1 MISLDTMKRFHYTCL
16 LLLASWLYASAG
28 WNVPVT
34 NYAVADY
41 AAGTQNWQ
49 ILTTSNGWLYTANN
63 YGLLEYDGSAWRV
76 YGMYYGNLP
85 RSIAK
90 MNDEAIFIGATNDFG
105 VFTPTSTGG
114 MHYTSLL
121 DSLKNVEPNFGE
133 VWDIEV
139 VGQQVYFFTRHRIIV
154 GTYEESNQQSA
165 ISNQPGSYRL
175 MNVQEV
181 KVDSRVFCAETAGGA
196 VYVGTDNGL
205 YLLTGTRMNKIH
217 GSDILQNYEVRSLQA
232 LDETRLLIATDLGG
246 LFVYDGTRIAPF
258 RTEADAFI
266 RKNQLYT
273 FVVQNDVIALGT
285 VQQGI
290 VVVNGEGKEPRY
302 ISWKEGL
309 QNNTV
314 LSMAFDIHGNLWVGL
329 DQGID
334 YVQLASSRQYLS
346 DEQTNFGAGYAAL
359 RVERGGVTYYYYGTN
374 QALYVKTNTSAP
386 LRLVEGSMGQVWSLS
401 EIAGTVFCC
410 HNRGLFVVEGNHV
423 RPLCT
428 DEGFW
433 KVQQLPDGRVV
444 AGSYSGFRVLEKG
457 ERREVKGERLNGEW
471 RMNKVKGFDDT
482 AFRWQVDATGAIWA
496 VATEGV
502 VRLEWVNPTTLLETS
517 VHPYNGAHDW
527 INISRLG
534 ENILI
539 TSRDYCRVVGADGVL
554 RQDAALFADLEGETY
569 YALTYSDKTGNKLYV
584 RDAILYIRA
593 QASDGYSQARPLY
606 SGITDFVGG
615 FENIYETD
623 EGFIIGTLQGYS
635 LIKVND
641 ERTKVKGDAPWLY
654 LRQMCLVNH
663 GGEVVY
669 GESLGDERA
678 TDEMCVLPYDIYALR
693 FACSINHVPADH
705 TQYAFRLLPR
715 DKDFT
720 PLSSRSY
727 YECSSLEEGS
737 YTLEILCQ
745 TASEGNM
752 PSEIRQAW
760 TFSILPPWY
769 RTWWARVLEVLFV
782 LFWLAALGYIIYVY
796 ADRSKRKTLH
806 EQQLRILQLENDKA
820 QTRLQAKSQ
829 ELTRILHSET
839 NRQEEIAALSEAVD
853 KTIRDIQTHNVKK
866 AEERLQALKQ
876 HLTDN
881 RDNSIEWERF
891 EENFDEVNAGFCKI
905 LTERYPWMNKQERKL
920 CIYIRLG
927 MLTKEIAPL
936 LGLSTR
942 GVEMMRYR
950 MRCKMELDAQANLKD
965 YLTKI
970 TSES

>member
-1 MISLDTMKRFHYTCL
+1 MISLDAMKRLHSVTFALFCCWAYVF
-16 LLLASWLYASAG
+16 AG

-49 ILTTSNGWLYTANN
+49 ILTTANGWLYTANN
-63 YGLLEYDGSAWRV
+63 YGLLEFDGSDWRV

-85 RSIAK
+85 RSITAL
-90 MNDEAIFIGATNDFG
+90 DDRAVFIGATNDFG
-105 VFTPTSTGG
+105 VFTPNATGG
-114 MHYTSLL
+114 MNYTSLL
-121 DSLKNVEPNFGE
+121 DSLTHVEPDFGE
-133 VWDIEV
+133 VWDIEIL
-139 VGQQVYFFTRHRIIV
+139 GQQVYFFTRHRIIM
-154 GTYEESNQQSA
+154 GTYDGRLNDVQQ
-165 ISNQPGSYRL
+165 
-175 MNVQEV
+175 V
-181 KVDSRVFCAETAGGA
+181 KEDSRIFCAEEAGGA
-196 VYVGTDNGL
+196 VYVGTDDGL

-217 GSDILQNYEVRSLQA
+217 GSDILHGYEVRCLQSL
-232 LDETRLLIATDLGG
+232 DDRRLLIATDLGG
-246 LFVYDGTRIAPF
+246 LYVYDGTRIAPF
-258 RTEADAFI
+258 PTEADAFI

-273 FVVQNDVIALGT
+273 FAVREDKIALGT

-290 VVVNGEGKEPRY
+290 VVVDTAGKEPRY
-302 ISWKEGL
+302 ISRKEGL

-314 LSMAFDIHGNLWVGL
+314 LSMSFDRTGNLWVGL

-334 YVQLASSRQYLS
+334 YVHLASSRQYFS

-359 RVERGGVTYYYYGTN
+359 RVERGGTTYYYYGTN
-374 QALYVKTNTSAP
+374 QALYVKTNTTAP

-410 HNRGLFVVEGNHV
+410 HNRGLFVVEGNRA

-433 KVQQLPDGRVV
+433 KVQQLPDGRVI
-444 AGSYSGFRVLEKG
+444 AGSYSGFWVMEK
-457 ERREVKGERLNGEW
+457 RSAVSSQRSVAGEW
-471 RMNKVKGFDDT
+471 QLTKVKGFDDT

-496 VATEGV
+496 VATSGV
-502 VRLEWVNPTTLLETS
+502 VRLEWAEPATLIGTP
-517 VHPYNGAHDW
+517 VQPYNGAHDW

-539 TSRDYCRVVGADGVL
+539 SSRDYCRVVGQDGVL
-554 RQDAALFADLEGETY
+554 RKDASLFAELDGETY
-569 YALTYSDKTGNKLYV
+569 YALTYRDKRGNNLYV
-584 RDAILYIRA
+584 RDGVMYVRA
-593 QASDGYSQARPLY
+593 RTAEGYGKAYPLY
-606 SGITDFVGG
+606 GGTTDFVGG
-615 FENIYETD
+615 FENIYEN
-623 EGFIIGTLQGYS
+623 ENGYIVGTLQGYS
-635 LIKVND
+635 LIQSAMADGRPV
-641 ERTKVKGDAPWLY
+641 EQSRRIY
-654 LRQMCLVNH
+654 LREVSRMNH
-663 GGEVVY
+663 NGEVVY
-669 GESLGDERA
+669 GESLDIQEGSEEKE
-678 TDEMCVLPYDIYALR
+678 TFVLPYDRHALR
-693 FACSINHVPADH
+693 FACSINRVPAGD
-705 TQYAFRLLPR
+705 TRYAFRLLPR

-720 PLSSRSY
+720 QLGNRSY
-727 YECSSLEEGS
+727 YECSSLEEGR
-737 YTLEILCQ
+737 YTLEVICL
-745 TASEGNM
+745 TAAEDDM
-752 PSEIRQAW
+752 PCEIRQAW
-760 TFSILPPWY
+760 TFSIQAPWY

-782 LFWLAALGYIIYVY
+782 LFWLAVLGYMIYVY

-829 ELTRILHSET
+829 ELTRILHNEA
-839 NRQEEIAALSEAVD
+839 NRQEEIAAVSEAVD
-853 KTIRDIQTHNVKK
+853 KTIRDIQAHNFKK

-876 HLTDN
+876 HITED

-927 MLTKEIAPL
+927 MQTKEIAPM

-950 MRCKMELDAQANLKD
+950 MRCKMQLDAQANLKD

-970 TSES
+970 TSNT